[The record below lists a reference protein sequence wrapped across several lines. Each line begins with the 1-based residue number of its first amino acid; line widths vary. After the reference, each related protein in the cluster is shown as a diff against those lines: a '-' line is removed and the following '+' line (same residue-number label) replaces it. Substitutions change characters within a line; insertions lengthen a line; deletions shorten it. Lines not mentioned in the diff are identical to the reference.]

1 MEWLIVIIVLIFTF
15 IIELILFKGFYKALS
30 EQIENLSNEE
40 PLIQNKTFDIC
51 YSLDTTNSI
60 IIPVKIKEKE
70 YKFLIDTGSTN
81 CILNETHFT
90 EDFMFEH
97 KTENCDIIGIEGNTT
112 TCEGY
117 LIDTEVLGKIFQIP
131 YNKMKFPDNIEFDGI
146 LGSNFLVISQY
157 IIDFNKKIIIHDKN
171 SNRKS

>member
-1 MEWLIVIIVLIFTF
+1 
-15 IIELILFKGFYKALS
+15 
-30 EQIENLSNEE
+30 
-40 PLIQNKTFDIC
+40 
-51 YSLDTTNSI
+51 
-60 IIPVKIKEKE
+60 
-70 YKFLIDTGSTN
+70 
-81 CILNETHFT
+81 
-90 EDFMFEH
+90 MFEH

-117 LIDTEVLGKIFQIP
+117 LIDTEVLGKVFQIP

-157 IIDFNKKIIIHDKN
+157 VIDFNKKIIIHDKN

>member
-40 PLIQNKTFDIC
+40 PLIQNKIFDIC

-70 YKFLIDTGSTN
+70 YKFLIDIQQKLCSISVIFAN
-81 CILNETHFT
+81 F
-90 EDFMFEH
+90 FE
-97 KTENCDIIGIEGNTT
+97 
-112 TCEGY
+112 
-117 LIDTEVLGKIFQIP
+117 
-131 YNKMKFPDNIEFDGI
+131 
-146 LGSNFLVISQY
+146 
-157 IIDFNKKIIIHDKN
+157 
-171 SNRKS
+171 